1 MNRRL
6 ETIAAAALELGKFIA
21 SFVKNRRKP
30 ARADETF
37 KEPLP
42 TDAVKAKY
50 DARMRVG
57 EPE

>member
-1 MNRRL
+1 MSKRL
-6 ETIAAAALELGKFIA
+6 ETIAAVALELGKFIA

-30 ARADETF
+30 KRADEAF